1 LNTGA
6 SGITSSPIS
15 DTVPSNIWR
24 PRNRPRDGPEHPER
38 RLRQETRR
46 IYRPHRRRTST
57 AITEETELS
66 DGQPGRRRRSLSTP
80 ELSVHEMMY
89 SPHLR
94 RDRRQT
100 QRYSTWAA
108 PSFDEP
114 FGKTMFGPTNRQ
126 IFCFALGFILPIG
139 MLSRVHHNSKSP
151 EQKY

>member
-1 LNTGA
+1 LSETSGTPRLNTA
-6 SGITSSPIS
+6 TSGITSSPVS

-24 PRNRPRDGPEHPER
+24 PRNRPREGVEQPER

-46 IYRPHRRRTST
+46 IRRPQQRRHSI
-57 AITEETELS
+57 AITEETELC
-66 DGQPGRRRRSLSTP
+66 DGQPGRRRRSLSAR
-80 ELSVHEMMY
+80 EHSMNEMMY

-100 QRYSTWAA
+100 ARYSVWAA
-108 PSFDEP
+108 PSFEEP

-139 MLSRVHHNSKSP
+139 KFSML
-151 EQKY
+151 